1 VGSRY
6 TWHNG
11 YWTQPAYVGA
21 RWVEP
26 HHDGQ
31 QFFEGYWDGDRGR
44 INHDH
49 KWDKGK
55 DRKRDYN
62 RDHK

>member
-1 VGSRY
+1 
-6 TWHNG
+6 
-11 YWTQPAYVGA
+11 
-21 RWVEP
+21 VEP